1 MSITTASLI
10 DEINRLRT
18 NPYSYGE
25 KIEKYITYIK
35 MQKDQDGNE
44 FPVLKLPKAK
54 AGIRLREGEPAF
66 KEAADFLKTKIDS
79 APPMDEVK
87 GLTAIAK
94 EFVDLSKDMSPEQ
107 IRAINMDDI
116 IAKHGKYTGSFSRAM
131 EFGAENAEQVIVSL
145 IVSDG
150 DPSRGKRET
159 LLNSKLLNV
168 GAASGPH
175 STFGTVSILV
185 LCGEF
190 QNK

>member
-1 MSITTASLI
+1 MSITTQSLI
-10 DEINRLRT
+10 DEINKLRT
-18 NPYSYGE
+18 NPFSYGE

-35 MQKDQDGNE
+35 KQKDKDGNE
-44 FPVLKLPKAK
+44 FPVLKIPNTK

-66 KEAADFLKTKIDS
+66 KEAAEFLKQKTDS
-79 APPMDEVK
+79 APPMDEVS
-87 GLTAIAK
+87 GLTAIAS
-94 EFVDLSKDMSPEQ
+94 EFVGLAKDLNPEQ
-107 IRAINMDDI
+107 IRGINMDEI
-116 IAKHGKYTGSFSRAM
+116 IAKHGTYTGSFSRAM

-175 STFGTVSILV
+175 THFDTVSILV
-185 LCGEF
+185 LCSEF
-190 QNK
+190 KNK